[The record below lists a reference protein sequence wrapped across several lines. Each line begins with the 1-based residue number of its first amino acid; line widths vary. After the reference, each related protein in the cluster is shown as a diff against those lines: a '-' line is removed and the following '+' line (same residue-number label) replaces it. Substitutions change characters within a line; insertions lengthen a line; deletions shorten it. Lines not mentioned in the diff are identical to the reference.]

1 MNWHLLNQQEVL
13 EILGV
18 KAEGFLQVDADEKL
32 VTHGANELVREKKKP
47 LWLKFLKQFQDFMI
61 IVLLAAA
68 FIAGIM
74 GDVIDTVIILLI
86 VIVNAV
92 IGFVQEYR
100 AEKAVEALRNMAA
113 PFATV
118 LRDGNIKVIPAK
130 ELVPGDTVQM
140 EAGQVVPA
148 DIRLLE
154 VHSFKTQEAA
164 LTGESEDVEKH
175 SCELEGEDMPL
186 GDRKNMVYK
195 GTFIT
200 NGRGQGVVVQTGME
214 TEMGKI
220 AKLLTGTNTITPLQ
234 RRMAEFGK
242 KLSLV
247 VLGLCAIVFVV
258 GYLRGEEPLR
268 LLLTTISLAVAAIP
282 EALPAVI
289 TVALALG
296 AKRMVRRQALIRKL
310 PAVETLGSVTYICTD
325 KTGTLTQNKMQVEKS
340 VTVYAGTTDGD
351 ARHLLLLNMALSNDV
366 HLNEK
371 NETVGDST
379 EIALF
384 DYAAAEKYNKTEL
397 LQAHAR
403 VAELPFDSVRK
414 CMSTLHRYENR
425 YLLLVKGA
433 VESLI
438 ERSSQTNDALEN
450 DLLQQTEHMAAEGY
464 RVLAHACRW
473 VDNFNEQTAVDQLEN
488 NLTIIGLTGIMDPP
502 RQEAAQAIGDCYSA
516 GIQPVMITG
525 DHPETAKSIA
535 QKIGILKPAD
545 MENHLAVITGKE
557 LAKLSWDDFLNR
569 VQNIKVYARVSPE
582 QKLHIVK
589 GLQEKGQFVAMTG
602 DGVNDA
608 PALKNA
614 DIGVA
619 MGITGTDVS
628 KEAAHMIL
636 LDDNFATIALAV
648 REGRRIFDNIRK
660 FIKYT
665 LTSNSG
671 EIWAILLAPLVGLP
685 IPLLPVHILWINLVT
700 DGLPGLALSSEKAE
714 KDVMLRPPRHPK
726 ESIFSNGL
734 GFHVLW
740 VGLLMGAVTIG
751 TQAWAIHEGDL
762 HWQTMAFNVLCLS
775 QMGHVLAIRSESQS
789 FFSQGLLSN
798 KPLLGAVLL
807 TLGLQLAITYVPI
820 LQPIFRTEALTLKEF
835 IIVGIVSSLVF
846 FAVEIEKAIFRK
858 RRNASK
864 KYISHT
870 N

>member
-1 MNWHLLNQQEVL
+1 MLDARPDGLH
-13 EILGV
+13 
-18 KAEGFLQVDADEKL
+18 QVDATNKL
-32 VTHGANELVREKKKP
+32 ATSGPNELVREKPKP

-68 FIAGIM
+68 VFAGVM
-74 GDVIDTVIILLI
+74 GDVTDTVIILLI
-86 VIVNAV
+86 VIINAV

-118 LRDGNIKVIPAK
+118 MRDGTIKVIPAK
-130 ELVPGDTVQM
+130 ELVPGDTVLM
-140 EAGQVVPA
+140 EAGQIVPA
-148 DIRLLE
+148 DLRLQE
-154 VHSFKTQEAA
+154 VYSFKTQEAA

-175 SCELEGEDMPL
+175 IGELQGEDMPI
-186 GDRKNMVYK
+186 GDRKNMAFK

-200 NGRGQGVVVQTGME
+200 NGRAKGIVVQTGMG

-220 AKLLTGTNTITPLQ
+220 AKMLTGSDSITPLQ

-242 KLSLV
+242 KLSVV
-247 VLGLCAIVFVV
+247 VLVICVIIFAV
-258 GYLRGEEPLR
+258 GYLRGEEPIGLM
-268 LLLTTISLAVAAIP
+268 LTTISLAVAAIP

-325 KTGTLTQNKMQVEKS
+325 KTGTLTQNKMKVEKL
-340 VTVYAGTTDGD
+340 VTVNAGASDDDTSAT
-351 ARHLLLLNMALSNDV
+351 LLFLNMALSNDV
-366 HLNEK
+366 HVNEK
-371 NETVGDST
+371 NESVGDST
-379 EIALF
+379 ELALF
-384 DYAAAEKYNKTEL
+384 DYAAAQKFIKSDL
-397 LQAHAR
+397 LLHHGR
-403 VAELPFDSVRK
+403 VAEAPFDSVRK
-414 CMSTLHRYENR
+414 CMSTLHHYENR

-433 VESLI
+433 VESLL
-438 ERSSQTNDALEN
+438 ERSAQTSETFERDV
-450 DLLQQTEHMAAEGY
+450 LQQAENLATEGF
-464 RVLAHACRW
+464 RVLAHAYRW
-473 VDNFNEQTAVDQLEN
+473 VENYNGDTDVLELEN
-488 NLTIIGLTGIMDPP
+488 NLNIIGLSGIMDPP
-502 RQEAAQAIGDCYSA
+502 RPEATLAISDCYAA

-525 DHPETAKSIA
+525 DHPETARNIA
-535 QKIGILKPAD
+535 YKIGILKPAD
-545 MENHLAVITGKE
+545 AVNSVAVITGKE
-557 LAKLSWDDFLNR
+557 LAKLSWNDFLDR
-569 VQNIKVYARVSPE
+569 VQNIRVYARVSPE

-589 GLQEKGQFVAMTG
+589 ALQEKGQFVAMTG

-636 LDDNFATIALAV
+636 LDDNFATIAKAV

-671 EIWAILLAPLVGLP
+671 EIWAIFLAPLVGLP

-700 DGLPGLALSSEKAE
+700 DGLPGLALSGEKAE
-714 KDVMLRPPRHPK
+714 KDIMQRPPRHPK
-726 ESIFSNGL
+726 ESIFANGL
-734 GFHVLW
+734 GFHVMW

-751 TQAWAIHEGDL
+751 TQAWAIHSDNS

-789 FFSQGLLSN
+789 LLSLGIFSN
-798 KPLLGAVLL
+798 KPLIGAVLL
-807 TLGLQLAITYVPI
+807 TLGLQLSVTYVPF
-820 LQPIFRTEALTLKEF
+820 LQPIFRTESLTLNEF
-835 IIVGIVSSLVF
+835 LLVGIISSVVF
-846 FAVEIEKAIFRK
+846 FAVEIEKVVFRK
-858 RRNASK
+858 SERRRTENLS
-864 KYISHT
+864 
-870 N
+870 